1 MRATVP
7 STRVHY
13 FFRVYSPRVSRA
25 NLPYRLIFPFLC
37 LPEGEEMRRDW
48 AEGRGKAGG
57 NFSRVAP
64 RLSVESPSRKE
75 RLRWGVVFD
84 VRGRFF
90 FPSCLFVCLFVRL
103 IDRFL
108 FVAEK
113 RLVVRDY
120 ESISFFCG
128 CGCWMICRGMGICY
142 YRLCFWSVL
151 ACVGSSKNWSLLNIN
166 FNIMVYW

>member
-37 LPEGEEMRRDW
+37 RRRGRDEKGEGR
-48 AEGRGKAGG
+48 RGKAGG

-75 RLRWGVVFD
+75 RLRWNWSVVFD
-84 VRGRFF
+84 VCGRFF
-90 FPSCLFVCLFVRL
+90 FSSSFFSCFFVVVSINRFVFVRCVETTCCSGL
-103 IDRFL
+103 IREYL
-108 FVAEK
+108 FYF
-113 RLVVRDY
+113 VVNVRVIRKD
-120 ESISFFCG
+120 
-128 CGCWMICRGMGICY
+128 MGIC
-142 YRLCFWSVL
+142 
-151 ACVGSSKNWSLLNIN
+151 SL
-166 FNIMVYW
+166 

>member
-37 LPEGEEMRRDW
+37 RRRGRDEKGEGR
-48 AEGRGKAGG
+48 RGKAGG

-75 RLRWGVVFD
+75 RLRWNWSVVFD
-84 VRGRFF
+84 VCGRFF
-90 FPSCLFVCLFVRL
+90 FSSSFFSCFFVVVSINRFVFVRWNDL
-103 IDRFL
+103 LFGINTRVSFL
-108 FVAEK
+108 F
-113 RLVVRDY
+113 
-120 ESISFFCG
+120 
-128 CGCWMICRGMGICY
+128 RGEC
-142 YRLCFWSVL
+142 
-151 ACVGSSKNWSLLNIN
+151 SSDSQRYGYLFLIGYV
-166 FNIMVYW
+166 FD

>member
-37 LPEGEEMRRDW
+37 RRRGRDEKGEGR
-48 AEGRGKAGG
+48 RGKAGG

-75 RLRWGVVFD
+75 RLRWNWSVVFD
-84 VRGRFF
+84 VCGRFF
-90 FPSCLFVCLFVRL
+90 FSSSFFSCFFVVVSINRFVFVRWNDL
-103 IDRFL
+103 LFGINTRVFFL
-108 FVAEK
+108 FRGE
-113 RLVVRDY
+113 
-120 ESISFFCG
+120 
-128 CGCWMICRGMGICY
+128 CRVIRKDMGIC
-142 YRLCFWSVL
+142 
-151 ACVGSSKNWSLLNIN
+151 SL
-166 FNIMVYW
+166 

>member
-37 LPEGEEMRRDW
+37 RRRGRDEKGEGR
-48 AEGRGKAGG
+48 RGKAGG

-75 RLRWGVVFD
+75 RLRWNWSVVFD
-84 VRGRFF
+84 VCGRFF
-90 FPSCLFVCLFVRL
+90 FSSSFFSCFFVVVSINRFVFVRWNDLLFGINTRVFFLFRGECSSDSQRYGYLFVIGYVF
-103 IDRFL
+103 D
-108 FVAEK
+108 
-113 RLVVRDY
+113 
-120 ESISFFCG
+120 
-128 CGCWMICRGMGICY
+128 
-142 YRLCFWSVL
+142 
-151 ACVGSSKNWSLLNIN
+151 
-166 FNIMVYW
+166 

>member
-37 LPEGEEMRRDW
+37 RRRGRDEKGEGR
-48 AEGRGKAGG
+48 RGKAGG

-75 RLRWGVVFD
+75 RLRWNWSVVFD
-84 VRGRFF
+84 VCGRFF
-90 FPSCLFVCLFVRL
+90 FSSSFFSCFFVVVSINRFVFVRWNDLLFGINTRIFFLFRGECSSDSQRYGYLFVIGYVF
-103 IDRFL
+103 D
-108 FVAEK
+108 
-113 RLVVRDY
+113 
-120 ESISFFCG
+120 
-128 CGCWMICRGMGICY
+128 
-142 YRLCFWSVL
+142 
-151 ACVGSSKNWSLLNIN
+151 
-166 FNIMVYW
+166 

>member
-37 LPEGEEMRRDW
+37 RRRGRDEKGEGR
-48 AEGRGKAGG
+48 RGKAGG

-75 RLRWGVVFD
+75 RLRWNWSVVFD
-84 VRGRFF
+84 VCGRFF
-90 FPSCLFVCLFVRL
+90 FSSSFFSCFFVVISINRFVFVRWNDLLFGINTRVFFLFRGECSSDSQRYGYLFVIGYVF
-103 IDRFL
+103 D
-108 FVAEK
+108 
-113 RLVVRDY
+113 
-120 ESISFFCG
+120 
-128 CGCWMICRGMGICY
+128 
-142 YRLCFWSVL
+142 
-151 ACVGSSKNWSLLNIN
+151 
-166 FNIMVYW
+166 